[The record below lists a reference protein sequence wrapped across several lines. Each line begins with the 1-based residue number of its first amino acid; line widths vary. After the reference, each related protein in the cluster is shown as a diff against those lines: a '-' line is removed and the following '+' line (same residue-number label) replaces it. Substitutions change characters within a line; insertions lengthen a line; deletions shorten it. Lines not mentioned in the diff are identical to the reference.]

1 MIKVSSFKA
10 DNLKTV
16 LNYEASW
23 LRHAQ
28 HAVKVGNSAHFFT
41 LLQATKENGMDLQG
55 TSASGTSGASLELA
69 SLKLAKSQ
77 QEQEGQASLQLLE
90 SASDVPKSSSSNPAL
105 GANVDT
111 FA

>member
-1 MIKVSSFKA
+1 MC
-10 DNLKTV
+10 L
-16 LNYEASW
+16 L
-23 LRHAQ
+23 L
-28 HAVKVGNSAHFFT
+28 T
-41 LLQATKENGMDLQG
+41 LATSKQEIGMDLQG

>member
-10 DNLKTV
+10 DTLKTV
-16 LNYEASW
+16 VNYEACW
-23 LRHAQ
+23 LRNAQ

>member
-1 MIKVSSFKA
+1 
-10 DNLKTV
+10 
-16 LNYEASW
+16 
-23 LRHAQ
+23 
-28 HAVKVGNSAHFFT
+28 

-90 SASDVPKSSSSNPAL
+90 SASDVPKASSSNPAL

-111 FA
+111 YA

>member
-1 MIKVSSFKA
+1 
-10 DNLKTV
+10 
-16 LNYEASW
+16 
-23 LRHAQ
+23 
-28 HAVKVGNSAHFFT
+28 
-41 LLQATKENGMDLQG
+41 MDLQG
-55 TSASGTSGASLELA
+55 ANASGASGASLELA

>member
-16 LNYEASW
+16 VNYEACW
-23 LRHAQ
+23 LRNAQ

-90 SASDVPKSSSSNPAL
+90 SAADVPQPASANPAL
-105 GANVDT
+105 GGTVNTYA
-111 FA
+111 

>member
-1 MIKVSSFKA
+1 MKPVKVYKRHW
-10 DNLKTV
+10 L
-16 LNYEASW
+16 LNT
-23 LRHAQ
+23 Q
-28 HAVKVGNSAHFFT
+28 HAVRVGNFAHFFT

-55 TSASGTSGASLELA
+55 TSASGASGASLELA

-105 GANVDT
+105 GANIDT

>member
-16 LNYEASW
+16 VNYEACW
-23 LRHAQ
+23 LRNAQ

-55 TSASGTSGASLELA
+55 ASASGTSGASLELA

-77 QEQEGQASLQLLE
+77 QEQEGKASLQLLE
-90 SASDVPKSSSSNPAL
+90 SAADVPKPTSANPAI
-105 GANVDT
+105 GANIDT

>member
-16 LNYEASW
+16 VNYEACW
-23 LRHAQ
+23 LRNAQ

-105 GANVDT
+105 GAIVDT

>member
-16 LNYEASW
+16 VNYEACW
-23 LRHAQ
+23 LRNAQ

-41 LLQATKENGMDLQG
+41 LLQAIKENGMDLQG